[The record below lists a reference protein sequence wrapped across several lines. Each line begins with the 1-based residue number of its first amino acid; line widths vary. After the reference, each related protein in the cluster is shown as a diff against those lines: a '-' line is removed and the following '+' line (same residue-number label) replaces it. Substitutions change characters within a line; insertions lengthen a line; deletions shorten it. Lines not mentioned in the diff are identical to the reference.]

1 MHDFCLTTFALPTY
15 CEYCSGFLWGL
26 TKQGVRCRKCHT
38 TSHKK
43 CAVKSTTACTGD
55 RGLAT
60 LVRGSGSYD
69 DITASGLSASMS
81 LRLQEPSSS
90 TYARQLD
97 SEFWQQVE
105 EETKINDLVSAQA
118 EQPLSLFQ
126 TLPANFMQFTAK
138 LAPISI
144 LHHSAQDIVLWRC
157 PRNSLIA
164 MCVYTAY
171 CLRPNLLLVTPL
183 ALMIGYIL
191 FNFYNSGYAAN
202 CLKEAFECEWD
213 FQRTPLSSQSPASTA
228 SISPPRSLPQSP
240 SRLLGSG
247 FFSAVSVSGSTA
259 SLASSAAS
267 GSLRERRR
275 AQTNAAQS
283 KLSASG
289 ALLFAPTAVSS
300 ARAPPIT
307 KASVAAVAT
316 AVAASGMTG
325 EANAIRNNPVIPH
338 AGSVTTSSVKG
349 KVLVRSRSSTE
360 SKTSNGNKTQSKASS
375 PYIDLSAELGVASFG
390 SAKYTTNVHTTQNLT
405 GTYVGLYDWV
415 AAHNYLVDWSHPAET
430 QRILLVCILA
440 QAVLVVV
447 LYWIPWYLLFMFAGN
462 MSLLAMSP
470 HVRAFAKV
478 YVVEFML
485 YSQERAVLWWLLLRY
500 KLAKLPLVGHLASRG
515 MLFER
520 RGPFTGAAR
529 FEMPASHSLISGN
542 FHGSVDSM
550 QRDGYIT
557 PPLLSLGSA
566 AGSSTSTLMR
576 RPHTVSVYENQ
587 RWWLGFGWI
596 PRLGS
601 NERAKWSDLSGKARY
616 ASTSDFMPEDGFE
629 WADESTGWEVER
641 LWALPVHTDEDGW
654 VYTDNFWKHP
664 AAAASAVSSYTRRR
678 RWIRKVRPANRLDV
692 SRDSSMALGA

>member
-1 MHDFCLTTFALPTY
+1 MHDFCLTSFAVPTY

-43 CAVKSTTACTGD
+43 CAVKATAACTGD

-60 LVRGSGSYD
+60 LVRGIGSYD
-69 DITASGLSASMS
+69 DITASGSSASMS
-81 LRLQEPSSS
+81 SRSQEPSSP

-97 SEFWQQVE
+97 SEFWQQVD

-144 LHHSAQDIVLWRC
+144 LHHGAQDIVLWRC

-202 CLKEAFECEWD
+202 CLREAFGCEWD
-213 FQRTPLSSQSPASTA
+213 FRRMSLASPSTASTA
-228 SISPPRSLPQSP
+228 SPSPPRSLPQSP
-240 SRLLGSG
+240 PRLLGSG

-259 SLASSAAS
+259 SIASSTAS

-275 AQTNAAQS
+275 AQTNATQN

-289 ALLFAPTAVSS
+289 ALLFAPTGVSS

-307 KASVAAVAT
+307 EASVAAVAT
-316 AVAASGMTG
+316 AVAASGMVG
-325 EANAIRNNPVIPH
+325 EPNAIRNSPVIPH
-338 AGSVTTSSVKG
+338 AGSVATSPVKG
-349 KVLVRSRSSTE
+349 KVLVRSRSSTD
-360 SKTSNGNKTQSKASS
+360 SKASNGNKAQSKAGS

-415 AAHNYLVDWSHPAET
+415 AAHNHLVDWSRPAET
-430 QRILLVCILA
+430 QHILLVCIMA
-440 QAVLVVV
+440 QAALVVV
-447 LYWIPWYLLFMFAGN
+447 LYWIPWYLLFLFAGN
-462 MSLLAMSP
+462 TGLLAMSP

-485 YSQERAVLWWLLLRY
+485 YSQERAMLWWLLLKF
-500 KLAKLPLVGHLASRG
+500 KLAKLPLVGRLVSRS

-529 FEMPASHSLISGN
+529 FEMPAFHGLVSGN
-542 FHGSVDSM
+542 VHGSSSGM
-550 QRDGYIT
+550 QRDGYTT
-557 PPLLSLGSA
+557 PPLLSLGST

-601 NERAKWSDLSGKARY
+601 NERAKWSDLSGKVRY
-616 ASTSDFMPEDGFE
+616 VSTSDFMPEDGFE
-629 WADESTGWEVER
+629 WADEGGGWEVER

-678 RWIRKVRPANRLDV
+678 RWIRKVRPANRPDV
-692 SRDSSMALGA
+692 SRDSSMTPGA